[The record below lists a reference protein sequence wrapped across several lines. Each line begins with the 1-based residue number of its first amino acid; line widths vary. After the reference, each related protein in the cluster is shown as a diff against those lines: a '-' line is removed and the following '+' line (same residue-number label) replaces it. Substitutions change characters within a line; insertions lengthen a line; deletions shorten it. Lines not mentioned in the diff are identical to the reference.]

1 MVAVVVVVVMVM
13 AVEVSNRSVD
23 LERGIWSYDAHVTH
37 VQVSQQ
43 RLQPAPCVTNWE
55 PETTPKAA

>member
-43 RLQPAPCVTNWE
+43 RPQPAPRVKSGE
-55 PETTPKAA
+55 P